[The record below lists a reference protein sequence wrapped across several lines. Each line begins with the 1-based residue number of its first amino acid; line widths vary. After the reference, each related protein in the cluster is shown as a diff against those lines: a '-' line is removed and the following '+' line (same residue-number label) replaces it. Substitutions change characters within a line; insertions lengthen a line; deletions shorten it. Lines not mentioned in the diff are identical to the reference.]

1 MKPIHVLATFTMFGL
16 SATLLSCNGAEPV
29 VAVPTVSTPPA
40 AVATS
45 PTEPK
50 PLLDGTFSSMKKI
63 AGRGEAIG
71 VEITVSNSQ
80 GAALVT
86 FQCAQGELPQPQQVA
101 AGISGTTVHFKTRTN
116 AQCPAATYSAT
127 IADDIMTLSQDGVT
141 ASPEVLKRVSKPG
154 ERPNSSRR

>member
-1 MKPIHVLATFTMFGL
+1 MKPIHVLAAFTMFGL
-16 SATLLSCNGAEPV
+16 SGTLLSCNGAKPV
-29 VAVPTVSTPPA
+29 AAAPAVSTPPA
-40 AVATS
+40 PVAA
-45 PTEPK
+45 PPAEPK

-101 AGISGTTVHFKTRTN
+101 ADISGTTAHFKTRTN
-116 AQCPAATYSAT
+116 AQCPAAIYSAT

-141 ASPEVLKRVSKPG
+141 APAEILKRVSKPG
-154 ERPNSSRR
+154 ERPNSSRK